1 MKGIIAV
8 LLFVLMATS
17 ASAFVVLEGWSFDE
31 VTFTDYPLENRVSLD
46 TDDLGTDD
54 DIRVVFTI
62 PELDIRASRG
72 PFNPRGRSARVM
84 RELWIPEDAEAGEY
98 VVRMTV
104 TDSSGNRRVRH
115 RFVQIE

>member
-17 ASAFVVLEGWSFDE
+17 ASAFVVLEGWHFDQ
-31 VTFTDYPLENRVSLD
+31 VGFTDYPLENQVSLD
-46 TDDLGTDD
+46 IEDLGTDD
-54 DIRVVFTI
+54 DIKVVFTI
-62 PELDIRASRG
+62 PELDVRVSRG
-72 PFNPRGRSARVM
+72 PFNPAGRSARVV

-104 TDSSGNRRVRH
+104 TDDHGNRRVRH